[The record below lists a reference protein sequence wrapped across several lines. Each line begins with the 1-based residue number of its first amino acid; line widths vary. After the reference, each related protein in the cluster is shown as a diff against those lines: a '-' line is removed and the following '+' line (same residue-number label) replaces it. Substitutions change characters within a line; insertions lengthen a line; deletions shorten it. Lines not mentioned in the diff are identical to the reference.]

1 MSKLTC
7 QDGKK
12 LELSILTGRL
22 QKEAITFVPRK
33 LGRPRAWRFQAE
45 GEGAGHGATHS
56 AVSWKSTPWA
66 AVPGNLST
74 SLHPTV
80 KHQAE
85 NTSNMKEKESNTICD
100 FRRETQSM
108 QFIWLSIVTS
118 SWVGIL
124 PSHSNKSHPWKVLKK
139 IFFFLMLT
147 ILKVFVE
154 FCYNSAS
161 ILCFVFLITR
171 HQGMWESNPHPMH
184 WKVKS

>member
-1 MSKLTC
+1 MRKLVC

-45 GEGAGHGATHS
+45 GVGAGHGATHS
-56 AVSWKSTPWA
+56 TVSWKSTPWA

-80 KHQAE
+80 ERQAE
-85 NTSNMKEKESNTICD
+85 NTSNMKEKESNTICG

-118 SWVGIL
+118 SWWAYYQVSPI
-124 PSHSNKSHPWKVLKK
+124 KVTLGRFFKKK
-139 IFFFLMLT
+139 IFFDVDYFKSLYW
-147 ILKVFVE
+147 IL
-154 FCYNSAS
+154 
-161 ILCFVFLITR
+161 L
-171 HQGMWESNPHPMH
+171 Q
-184 WKVKS
+184 